1 MRHIMWVA
9 VLAGF
14 TMISAAHAQSQAPM
28 NSGSGAY
35 QSNSSGMSSSAGMS
49 PARPGSQAMG
59 ENCGT
64 PDEPK
69 PCPPLPKHNLPYYPG
84 DRDRPTR

>member
-1 MRHIMWVA
+1 MWIA

-28 NSGSGAY
+28 NSGGGTY
-35 QSNSSGMSSSAGMS
+35 QANSAGMS
-49 PARPGSQAMG
+49 APRPSSQAMG